1 MNLLNTLLII
11 ASGFLADYD
20 LPLPAA
26 TYWSDDQEVLSA
38 GIDLDVYG
46 QTRCALDAEGNRTCI
61 VILNACLKDAPKYFR
76 EKVVLHEMGALR
88 RLHDRRQDGRT
99 QGPLGAHHAQLGP
112 RTKRKGE
119 SNQSLPRR
127 LTKCQAQK
135 PIKPRTKVVS

>member
-1 MNLLNTLLII
+1 MTLLNTLLII

-76 EKVVLHEMGALR
+76 EKVVLHEMA
-88 RLHDRRQDGRT
+88 HYVDYMVDGEMD
-99 QGPLGAHHAQLGP
+99 GHKGHWAHIMRNWDLAPNAKAKAIKACRGDLQSAKH
-112 RTKRKGE
+112 R
-119 SNQSLPRR
+119 NQSNRGRR
-127 LTKCQAQK
+127 
-135 PIKPRTKVVS
+135 